1 MAGIVVFDILYY
13 ALIYFT
19 VFMSVF
25 WFVIFFE
32 NKNKVMKIPKPPRIL
47 PSISLL
53 IPAYN
58 EEKRIAKTIDSIL
71 EQNYPK
77 KKLEIIVIDDAST
90 DRTADVAREY
100 AKKYPNIR
108 LLRHKKNRKKA
119 FALNTGLRHVN
130 TDMIGFLDSDSV
142 LERNSLRNMVGY
154 LSDPKTG
161 GVIAN
166 IQPKSS
172 VTFSQKIQKIEYVIS
187 ALLRKLLT
195 FLNSLYITPAFA
207 LYRTSVIKKLG
218 GWDEKNLAEDLEMGL
233 RLKDNNY
240 RIETCMKA
248 MVKTSTP
255 SSFRKLWSQRIRW
268 YRGLLHNSR
277 KYAHM
282 FFNSKFGDLGMF
294 VLPMHYI
301 VLFLTVPVFL
311 YGFYVIGIGLFHE
324 FFNLYL
330 IGFDFQYAL
339 ARIFRF
345 SSNPFNL
352 SILLVTLSGLIVF
365 IKLSMRHAN
374 ERIKKLDYL
383 IYIPLYPV
391 INIAFWLTTFYH
403 EIRRSEFKW

>member
-1 MAGIVVFDILYY
+1 MAELILFDILYY

-32 NKNKVMKIPKPPRIL
+32 NRGKIMKIPKPPRIL

-58 EEKRIAKTIDSIL
+58 EEKRIAQTLDSVL
-71 EQNYPK
+71 EQNYPPRK
-77 KKLEIIVIDDAST
+77 VEIIVIDDAST
-90 DRTADVAREY
+90 DRTVDVVKGYAR
-100 AKKYPNIR
+100 KHPNIR
-108 LLRHKKNRKKA
+108 LLRHRKNRKKA
-119 FALNTGLRHVN
+119 YALNTGLKHVN
-130 TDMIGFLDSDSV
+130 TDLVGFLDSDSV
-142 LERNSLRNMVGY
+142 LERDSLRSMVGY

-172 VTFSQKIQKIEYVIS
+172 VTFSQKIQKIEYMIS

-195 FLNSLYITPAFA
+195 FLNSLYLTPAFA
-207 LYRTSVIKKLG
+207 LYRTSVIKELG
-218 GWDEKNLAEDLEMGL
+218 GWDEENLAEDLEMGL

-282 FFNSKFGDLGMF
+282 FFNSRFDDLGMF
-294 VLPMHYI
+294 ILPMHYI
-301 VLFLTVPVFL
+301 VLFLAIPVFL
-311 YGFYVIGIGLFHE
+311 YGFYIISMEVFRE

-339 ARIFRF
+339 ARMFRF

-352 SILLVTLSGLIVF
+352 GILLVTVSGLILF
-365 IKLSMRHAN
+365 IKLSMKHAS
-374 ERIKKLDYL
+374 EKLRKIDYL
-383 IYIPLYPV
+383 IYIPLYPL

-403 EIRRSEFKW
+403 EIRRSKPKW

>member
-1 MAGIVVFDILYY
+1 MAGEIVFDILYY

-32 NKNKVMKIPKPPRIL
+32 NKNKVMRAPKPPRTL

-58 EEKRIAKTIDSIL
+58 EETRIAKTIDSIL

-77 KKLEIIVIDDAST
+77 EKLEIIVIDDAST
-90 DRTADVAREY
+90 DRTVEVARDY
-100 AKKYPNIR
+100 AKKYPNVRLIR
-108 LLRHKKNRKKA
+108 HRKNRRKA
-119 FALNTGLRHVN
+119 YALNTGLKYVN
-130 TDMIGFLDSDSV
+130 TELIGFLDSDSI
-142 LERNSLRNMVGY
+142 LTKNSLRNMVGY
-154 LSDPKTG
+154 LSNPKTG
-161 GVIAN
+161 AVIAN

-195 FLNSLYITPAFA
+195 FLNSLYMTPAFA

-218 GWDEKNLAEDLEMGL
+218 GWDEENLAEDLEMGL

-240 RIETCMKA
+240 RIETCTTA

-277 KYAHM
+277 KYVHM
-282 FFNSKFGDLGMF
+282 FFNSKFEDLGMF

-301 VLFLTVPVFL
+301 VLFLTIPVFL
-311 YGFYVIGIGLFHE
+311 YGFYIIGIEFFRE

-339 ARIFRF
+339 ARMFRF
-345 SSNPFNL
+345 SANPFNL
-352 SILLVTLSGLIVF
+352 SLMLVTLSGLIIF
-365 IKLSMRHAN
+365 IKISLKHAS
-374 ERIKKLDYL
+374 ERVKKLDYL

-391 INIAFWLTTFYH
+391 INIAFWLSTFYY